1 MLRTSA
7 TRGFVGTASVV
18 PPGLAIVGRV
28 DTFHRVKVRPCG
40 SPSYGSRVH
49 GARPDAQTAGR
60 CDGRSGYLN
69 RRRSRGSATTEDS
82 WWFHPAE
89 QRIVRLRPPRRPAGS
104 PRAAGLH
111 WPPEELLRTSC
122 AEGLVETAGAGDAA
136 TGSRERPSTG
146 PIPTSGV
153 GSTGPIRLALIATQW
168 PVSSGR
174 VIASSTDGTDD
185 PVLDQICRHSS
196 EGSAYQLGCERGGC

>member
-7 TRGFVGTASVV
+7 TRGFVGAASVV
-18 PPGLAIVGRV
+18 PPSLAIVGRV
-28 DTFHRVKVRPCG
+28 DIFHRVKVRPCG
-40 SPSYGSRVH
+40 FPSYGSRAH

-89 QRIVRLRPPRRPAGS
+89 QRIVRLRSQRRPAGS

-111 WPPEELLRTSC
+111 WSSGGRFAPRVRRGSSRRPVQVTLRP
-122 AEGLVETAGAGDAA
+122 ARGNDRARVQQPHF
-136 TGSRERPSTG
+136 R
-146 PIPTSGV
+146 SGFK
-153 GSTGPIRLALIATQW
+153 GPIRLTLIATQW

-174 VIASSTDGTDD
+174 VIASSTDDTDD
-185 PVLDQICRHSS
+185 PVLDQTRRHSS